1 MAEPT
6 PLRSILHAA
15 AQVLKCDSVNLA
27 RLTEDRKGLVLS
39 IAENAWGVAQLE
51 AVESTLGFK
60 ITGVRVSLSWSDS
73 LMVRAFTE
81 QRLLCTQDVTDL
93 AGSALP
99 PPLIQAVR
107 DIIGPRVFGIVP
119 IIGRGGSLGV
129 LIVER
134 LGIRPFT
141 PRDRDLLLLYADRV
155 GAELESEALSDEA
168 SRLMQLGQVDAP
180 PPPLLF
186 LCQPAP
192 AGDQEAV
199 LRCLDPGS
207 GPGSGPGPGQAGAP
221 LHATLG
227 VADPEI
233 LWGPEIRRRV
243 EAGETVS
250 LPVAASGGRHLRVSL
265 RGHPQARGVLCAVE
279 DLSFG
284 ERLRREVVRAREHL
298 TKVMHSVGDAI
309 LTLSPEGTI
318 EQANDACRTVL
329 GLSPAQLRGR
339 PAATLAANERGT
351 DRLSALQARLRKSG
365 FAEMQLRLVRHHGPG
380 DGATASFPAHLS
392 ALLLCDESLQPIG
405 AVWRVHDQ
413 TERRRDAAERRR
425 LRLRLLQT
433 ERLSAV
439 GEMAAR
445 IAHEV
450 RNPLV
455 SIGAAAQVVAE
466 ELPEDSPVLGE
477 VRAIRSEVR
486 RLDGIISEFLRFARP
501 RRKDPSLTDVRQVAR
516 EVIELIRPK
525 ASGITLKLLCGEPSE
540 NLGAMIDPDGLKQ
553 VLWNLLLNAC
563 EVSRPGSGPDG
574 TVECA
579 LRLRAP
585 GSERARVLI
594 TVADGGPGISP
605 AVRRRVF
612 DPFFSTK
619 ARGTGLGLSICKQII
634 EEHGGRIRLL
644 NRRGG
649 GTRAVIELRPAEALL
664 STLGGGERGGEDTEG
679 LRR

>member
-73 LMVRAFTE
+73 LLVRAFTE

-107 DIIGPRVFGIVP
+107 DIIGPRVFGVVP
-119 IIGRGGSLGV
+119 IIGRGGTLGV

-134 LGIRPFT
+134 LGNRPFS

-180 PPPLLF
+180 PPPLLL
-186 LCQPAP
+186 LCQPSSNGSGSGGDGDAP
-192 AGDQEAV
+192 DAA
-199 LRCLDPGS
+199 LRCDG
-207 GPGSGPGPGQAGAP
+207 GGP

-233 LWGPEIRRRV
+233 LWSPEIRRRV

-339 PAATLAANERGT
+339 PAATLAASERGNER
-351 DRLSALQARLRKSG
+351 LSGLHARLRKSG
-365 FAEMQLRLVRHHGPG
+365 FAEMQIRLLRHHGPG

-540 NLGAMIDPDGLKQ
+540 NVGAMIDPDGLKQ

-579 LRLRAP
+579 VRLRAP
-585 GSERARVLI
+585 GTERARVLI

-664 STLGGGERGGEDTEG
+664 PTLGGAGERGSEDTEG